1 MIPEYSENPL
11 YFGWP
16 FWVLDL
22 TPSANTSDVEKA
34 AHDLT
39 AKLQLKVPDAETYL
53 TPVGMQTRDAF
64 LIREA
69 KSTLQDPNSRLLAE
83 FWYYPP
89 NKGNGSQVSTE
100 DYSIAFWYDALGL
113 SL

>member
-1 MIPEYSENPL
+1 MIQEYTENPL

-22 TPSANTSDVEKA
+22 MPSAKTSDIEKA
-34 AHDLT
+34 ARDLT
-39 AKLQLKVPDAETYL
+39 AKIQLEVPNADTYK
-53 TPVGMQTRDAF
+53 TPVGMRKRDDF

-89 NKGNGSQVSTE
+89 DKGDGSQGSME
-100 DYSIAFWYDALGL
+100 DYSVAFWYDALGL